1 MITDPQPF
9 VLSITLAAPLVG
21 DRLPTFDAILAG
33 ELALSL
39 RDDAQALSRTRA
51 LLRHTPCGVPY
62 ASSLLLREIAPQTR
76 HTATSLLNREWADT
90 PPDTP
95 GTPNKPAQRTYK
107 VQNWQNAYPVRHAPH
122 AAFIAQATDPEALAE
137 IEIIFESVPALGK
150 RRAAGFGTIQEFEI
164 IPLNIL
170 ETSEAWGLTDAKGAP
185 VRPLPLDLLSDLDRA
200 SLSQTQRRS
209 RDPRSVTKYVTK

>member
-1 MITDPQPF
+1 MTTEPQPF

-39 RDDAQALSRTRA
+39 RDDAHALKRTRG

-90 PPDTP
+90 PPNMP
-95 GTPNKPAQRTYK
+95 GTPNKPAQQTPNSNSPACRVCVSVRRT
-107 VQNWQNAYPVRHAPH
+107 
-122 AAFIAQATDPEALAE
+122 
-137 IEIIFESVPALGK
+137 
-150 RRAAGFGTIQEFEI
+150 
-164 IPLNIL
+164 
-170 ETSEAWGLTDAKGAP
+170 
-185 VRPLPLDLLSDLDRA
+185 RPF
-200 SLSQTQRRS
+200 
-209 RDPRSVTKYVTK
+209 